1 MWNFL
6 LKRLY
11 FVKEI
16 RNACS
21 ELHEERALVQNKN
34 KDIKR
39 TEQMCKVN
47 LTRNSPKILGMKNV
61 GRSSEK
67 QKR

>member
-16 RNACS
+16 RDACS
-21 ELHEERALVQNKN
+21 ELHEERAVVQNKN
-34 KDIKR
+34 KDIK
-39 TEQMCKVN
+39 EQNRCVK
-47 LTRNSPKILGMKNV
+47 
-61 GRSSEK
+61 
-67 QKR
+67 